1 MSADIP
7 AVRLARTARTML
19 VSYKA
24 ASLVF
29 ALLRFLAKALHETSS
44 ALRHRA
50 LIYASIA
57 AGRRALPDALQSH
70 SSLPEA
76 AAGCL
81 VQRTRRVC
89 KLLRQRDA
97 PTAEA
102 AKHK

>member
-44 ALRHRA
+44 ALGIAHLYTHR
-50 LIYASIA
+50 S
-57 AGRRALPDALQSH
+57 LPAVVRCLTRCK
-70 SSLPEA
+70 SLPEA
-76 AAGCL
+76 AAGRRCA
-81 VQRTRRVC
+81 QR
-89 KLLRQRDA
+89 
-97 PTAEA
+97 
-102 AKHK
+102 

>member
-1 MSADIP
+1 MLIY
-7 AVRLARTARTML
+7 RLARTALETF
-19 VSYKA
+19 
-24 ASLVF
+24 ASVLQLAHACF
-29 ALLRFLAKALHETSS
+29 CTLLFGQSS
-44 ALRHRA
+44 AGDAFCTLRNRA
-50 LIYASIA
+50 RIASIA